1 MKTMRAAQLTEQG
14 NPLELVT
21 LPVPSP
27 GEEEILVKVKAA
39 GICSSD
45 LHYQEG
51 RSQVTKLPITLGH
64 EIAGE
69 IVECGKQVRGLEPG
83 DRVCIF
89 YLVTCGKCPACSS
102 GNDNYCS
109 EAKMLGKN
117 IDGGFAEY
125 ITVPARNAY
134 PFPDSIPFTHA
145 ALLTDAVATPF
156 HALSR
161 AGVKTG
167 ESVLV
172 IGIGGLGLHAVQI
185 AKIMGAGKVIAM
197 DLDPEKLSL
206 ASRVGATMTVN
217 PGEKKAVEKVI
228 ELTGGGVN
236 LAVELIG
243 LPQTIRQAIDC
254 TATGGRS
261 VVVGI
266 CPEEIALNPYHD
278 LLLKE
283 RTIMGSA
290 DQSRADFPVI
300 IELADQKRLDM
311 SHSVTRE
318 LPLDEINQGLDMLRK
333 KDINLVRLV
342 VTFP

>member
-1 MKTMRAAQLTEQG
+1 MKTMRAAQLKEQG
-14 NPLELVT
+14 KPLELVE
-21 LPVPSP
+21 LPIPSP
-27 GEEEILVKVKAA
+27 GKEEVLVKVKAA

-51 RSQVTKLPITLGH
+51 RSEVTKLPITLGH

-69 IVECGKQVRGLEPG
+69 VAECGEAVQGLAVG
-83 DRVCIF
+83 DRVCLF
-89 YLVTCGKCPACSS
+89 YLITCGKCPACTS

-125 ITVPARNAY
+125 VSVPARNAY
-134 PFPDSIPFTHA
+134 PFPGSIPFTHA

-172 IGIGGLGLHAVQI
+172 IGIGGLGLHAVQL

-217 PGEKKAVEKVI
+217 PGETKAVEKVI
-228 ELTGGGVN
+228 ELSGGGAD
-236 LAVELIG
+236 LAIELIG

-254 TATGGRS
+254 TATGGRT

-283 RTIMGSA
+283 RTLMGSA

-300 IELADQKRLDM
+300 IELTDQKRLDM
-311 SHSVTRE
+311 SLSVTKE
-318 LPLDEINQGLDMLRK
+318 LPLAEINRGLEMLK
-333 KDINLVRLV
+333 EKEINLVRLV